1 MKIPLLHGLEIPVLT
16 WVIVSVYLVVV
27 VRLRRV
33 PRIIM
38 PARKAFRSAVIRIR
52 IASHVA
58 TSVLE
63 HSRVMYL
70 LGTKVSAAKIAD
82 LGWTD
87 IQYLIR

>member
-38 PARKAFRSAVIRIR
+38 PARKAFRSAVIRI
-52 IASHVA
+52 ASHVA